1 MKKVTISEIKEFV
14 TFTAPFETHLFGRVA
29 GLAKASG
36 CKAEFTS
43 FEDEAA
49 DGYCRAVLRA
59 QTEEDLDEA
68 FYKLWETYGI
78 LEWHAAS

>member
-1 MKKVTISEIKEFV
+1 MKKLTVSEIKELV
-14 TFTAPFETHLFGRVA
+14 TCTAPFEKHLFGRVA

-43 FEDEAA
+43 FDDEAA

-59 QTEEDLDEA
+59 QTDEDLNEA
-68 FYKLWETYGI
+68 FYKLWETFEI
-78 LEWHAAS
+78 LEWNAAS